1 MSLYFCCRNYVM
13 DSELP
18 ISERTL
24 EELLTETLDYSL
36 CITIDK
42 GKEVWVVAGM
52 LVQYLE
58 SLTDSVSVKDG
69 DEIIGTIGGKEI
81 LENLLKNPTRSLFY
95 GTLVEDIM
103 EKNPIKVSGKTK
115 YKDLISQW
123 RQRGRAYAILYN
135 RWGHYS
141 AISSKKILE
150 VGMRCKTN
158 LSVSDGP
165 IKPIITFKPDDSLGT
180 IINMMFENKTRKILL
195 ENSNKYINDRM
206 ILEAISEKLGYLK
219 NIENFLSMPASTIE
233 LEEARVIFDDLK
245 IHEVSA
251 MMYDMEHP
259 YVIYKD
265 MLVTPWDICMAL
277 LSENITQYTAQEI
290 KD

>member
-1 MSLYFCCRNYVM
+1 M

-42 GKEVWVVAGM
+42 GKEVWVVVGM

-103 EKNPIKVSGKTK
+103 EKNPIKVSGQTK

-123 RQRGRAYAILYN
+123 RQRGRAYAILCN

-180 IINMMFENKTRKILL
+180 VINAMFKNKTRKILL
-195 ENSNKYINDRM
+195 ENSYKYNNDRI
-206 ILEAISEKLGYLK
+206 ILETVSEKLGYLK

-251 MMYDMEHP
+251 IMYDMEHP
-259 YVIYKD
+259 YVVYKD

>member
-1 MSLYFCCRNYVM
+1 M

-158 LSVSDGP
+158 LSVSNGP
-165 IKPIITFKPDDSLGT
+165 IKPIITFKSDDSLGT

-277 LSENITQYTAQEI
+277 LSKNITQYTAQEI

>member
-1 MSLYFCCRNYVM
+1 M

-24 EELLTETLDYSL
+24 EELLTETLDWSL

-58 SLTDSVSVKDG
+58 SITDSVSVTDG

-81 LENLLKNPTRSLFY
+81 LENLLKNPTNSLFY

-103 EKNPIKVSGKTK
+103 EKNPLRVSGQTK
-115 YKDLISQW
+115 YNDLISQW
-123 RQRGRAYAILYN
+123 RQRGRAYAILSN

-141 AISSKKILE
+141 AISAAKILE
-150 VGMRCKTN
+150 ISMRCKTN
-158 LSVSDGP
+158 LSIRDMP
-165 IKPIITFKPDDSLGT
+165 KKPIITFKPNDSLGT
-180 IINMMFENKTRKILL
+180 VINAMFKNKTRKILL
-195 ENSNKYINDRM
+195 ENSNKYINDRI

-219 NIENFLSMPASTIE
+219 NIDNFLEMPASTIE

-277 LSENITQYTAQEI
+277 LSENITQYTTQEI

>member
-1 MSLYFCCRNYVM
+1 M

-42 GKEVWVVAGM
+42 GKEVWVVTGM

-69 DEIIGTIGGKEI
+69 DEIIGTIGGIEI

-95 GTLVEDIM
+95 GTLVKDIM
-103 EKNPIKVSGKTK
+103 EKNPVRVSGQTK

-123 RQRGRAYAILYN
+123 RQRGRAYAILSN

-158 LSVSDGP
+158 LSIIDMP
-165 IKPIITFKPDDSLGT
+165 KKPIITFKPDDSLGT
-180 IINMMFENKTRKILL
+180 VINAMFENKTRKILL
-195 ENSNKYINDRM
+195 ENSNKYINDRI

-219 NIENFLSMPASTIE
+219 NTDNFLEMPASTIE

-251 MMYDMEHP
+251 MMYDMDHP
-259 YVIYKD
+259 FVIYKD

-277 LSENITQYTAQEI
+277 LSQNITQYTAQEI

>member
-1 MSLYFCCRNYVM
+1 M

-42 GKEVWVVAGM
+42 GKEVWIVAGM

-58 SLTDSVSVKDG
+58 SITDSVSVTDG
-69 DEIIGTIGGKEI
+69 DKIIGTIGGKEI
-81 LENLLKNPTRSLFY
+81 LENLLKNPTNSLFY

-103 EKNPIKVSGKTK
+103 EKNPLRVSGQTK

-123 RQRGRAYAILYN
+123 RQGGRAYAILSN

-141 AISSKKILE
+141 AISAAKILDI
-150 VGMRCKTN
+150 GMRCKTN
-158 LSVSDGP
+158 LSIRDMP
-165 IKPIITFKPDDSLGT
+165 KKPIITFKPNDSLGT
-180 IINMMFENKTRKILL
+180 VINSMLENKTRKILL
-195 ENSNKYINDRM
+195 ENSYKYINDRM
-206 ILEAISEKLGYLK
+206 ILETVSEKLGYLK
-219 NIENFLSMPASTIE
+219 NIDNFLEMPASTIE
-233 LEEARVIFDDLK
+233 LEKARVIFDDLK

-277 LSENITQYTAQEI
+277 LSENITQYTTQEI

>member
-1 MSLYFCCRNYVM
+1 MDDELSL
-13 DSELP
+13 
-18 ISERTL
+18 SERTL

-58 SLTDSVSVKDG
+58 SMTDSVSVRDG
-69 DEIIGTIGGKEI
+69 DKIVGTIGGKEI
-81 LENLLKNPTRSLFY
+81 LENLLKTPTQSLFY

-103 EKNPIKVSGKTK
+103 EKNPFVVSGQTK
-115 YKDLISQW
+115 YKELISQW
-123 RQRGRAYAILYN
+123 RQRGRAYAVLSN

-141 AISSKKILE
+141 AISAKKILE
-150 VGMRCKTN
+150 IGMRYKTN
-158 LSVSDGP
+158 LSIRDLP
-165 IKPIITFKPDDSLGT
+165 KKPIISFKSDDSFGT
-180 IINMMFENKTRKILL
+180 IINAMFENKTRKILL
-195 ENSNKYINDRM
+195 KNSNKYINDRM
-206 ILEAISEKLGYLK
+206 ILEAISEKLGYLR
-219 NIENFLSMPASTIE
+219 NIDNFLEMSSDTIE

-251 MMYDMEHP
+251 MMYDMDHP

-265 MLVTPWDICMAL
+265 ISITPWDIC
-277 LSENITQYTAQEI
+277 NILMS
-290 KD
+290 KDY

>member
-1 MSLYFCCRNYVM
+1 M

-58 SLTDSVSVKDG
+58 SITDSVSVTDG
-69 DEIIGTIGGKEI
+69 DEIIGTIGGLEI
-81 LENLLKNPTRSLFY
+81 LENLLKNPTNSLFY
-95 GTLVEDIM
+95 GTLVEAIM
-103 EKNPIKVSGKTK
+103 EKNPLRVSGQTK

-123 RQRGRAYAILYN
+123 RQRGRAYAILSN

-141 AISSKKILE
+141 AISAAKILE
-150 VGMRCKTN
+150 IGMRCKTN
-158 LSVSDGP
+158 LSIRDMP
-165 IKPIITFKPDDSLGT
+165 KKPIITFKPDDSLGT
-180 IINMMFENKTRKILL
+180 VINAMLENKTRKILL

-206 ILEAISEKLGYLK
+206 ILETVSEKLGYLK
-219 NIENFLSMPASTIE
+219 NIENFLEMPASTIE
-233 LEEARVIFDDLK
+233 LEKARVIFDDLK
-245 IHEVSA
+245 IHEVSC

-277 LSENITQYTAQEI
+277 LSENITQYTTQEI

>member
-1 MSLYFCCRNYVM
+1 M

-42 GKEVWVVAGM
+42 GKEVWIVAGM

-58 SLTDSVSVKDG
+58 SITDSVSVTDG

-81 LENLLKNPTRSLFY
+81 LENLLKNPTNSLFY
-95 GTLVEDIM
+95 GTLVGAIM
-103 EKNPIKVSGKTK
+103 EKNPLRVSGQTK

-123 RQRGRAYAILYN
+123 RQRVRAYAILCN

-141 AISSKKILE
+141 AISAAKILDI
-150 VGMRCKTN
+150 GMRCKTN
-158 LSVSDGP
+158 LSIRDMP
-165 IKPIITFKPDDSLGT
+165 KKPIITFKPNDSLGT
-180 IINMMFENKTRKILL
+180 VINSMLENKTRKILL
-195 ENSNKYINDRM
+195 ENSYKYINDRM
-206 ILEAISEKLGYLK
+206 ILETVSEKLGYLK
-219 NIENFLSMPASTIE
+219 NIDNFLEMPASTIE
-233 LEEARVIFDDLK
+233 LEKARVIFDDLK

-277 LSENITQYTAQEI
+277 LSENITQYTTQEI

>member
-1 MSLYFCCRNYVM
+1 M

-24 EELLTETLDYSL
+24 EELLTETLDWSL

-58 SLTDSVSVKDG
+58 SITDSVSVTDG

-81 LENLLKNPTRSLFY
+81 LENLLKNPTNSLFY
-95 GTLVEDIM
+95 GTLVGDIM
-103 EKNPIKVSGKTK
+103 EKNPLRVSGQTK

-123 RQRGRAYAILYN
+123 RQRGRAYAILLN

-141 AISSKKILE
+141 AISAAKILE
-150 VGMRCKTN
+150 IGMLCKTN
-158 LSVSDGP
+158 LSVSDAP
-165 IKPIITFKPDDSLGT
+165 KKPIITFKPDDSLGT
-180 IINMMFENKTRKILL
+180 VINAMFENKTRKILL
-195 ENSNKYINDRM
+195 ENSNKYINDRI

-219 NIENFLSMPASTIE
+219 NIDNFLEMPASTIE
-233 LEEARVIFDDLK
+233 LDEARVIFDDLK

>member
-1 MSLYFCCRNYVM
+1 M

-42 GKEVWVVAGM
+42 GKEVWVVTGM

-69 DEIIGTIGGKEI
+69 DEIIGTIGGIEI

-95 GTLVEDIM
+95 GTLVKDIM
-103 EKNPIKVSGKTK
+103 EKNPIRVSGQTK

-123 RQRGRAYAILYN
+123 RQRGRAYAILSN

-158 LSVSDGP
+158 LSIIDMP
-165 IKPIITFKPDDSLGT
+165 KKPIITFKPDDSLGT
-180 IINMMFENKTRKILL
+180 VINAMFENKTRKILL
-195 ENSNKYINDRM
+195 ENSNKYINDRI
-206 ILEAISEKLGYLK
+206 ILETVSEKLGYLK
-219 NIENFLSMPASTIE
+219 NIDNFLEMPASTIE

-259 YVIYKD
+259 FVIYKD

>member
-1 MSLYFCCRNYVM
+1 M

-95 GTLVEDIM
+95 GTLVKDIM
-103 EKNPIKVSGKTK
+103 EKNPIRVSGQTK

-123 RQRGRAYAILYN
+123 RQRGRAYAILSN

-165 IKPIITFKPDDSLGT
+165 KKPIITFKPDDSLG
-180 IINMMFENKTRKILL
+180 IVINAMFENKTRKILL
-195 ENSNKYINDRM
+195 ENSNKYINDRI
-206 ILEAISEKLGYLK
+206 ILETVSEKLGYLK
-219 NIENFLSMPASTIE
+219 NIDNFLEMPANTIE

-259 YVIYKD
+259 FVIYKD

-277 LSENITQYTAQEI
+277 LSENITQYTVQVI

>member
-1 MSLYFCCRNYVM
+1 M

-24 EELLTETLDYSL
+24 EELLTETLDYSM

-58 SLTDSVSVKDG
+58 SITDSVSITDG

-95 GTLVEDIM
+95 GTLVKDIM
-103 EKNPIKVSGKTK
+103 EKNPLRVSGQTK

-123 RQRGRAYAILYN
+123 RQRGRAYAILSN

-141 AISSKKILE
+141 AISAAKILE
-150 VGMRCKTN
+150 ISMRCKTN
-158 LSVSDGP
+158 LSIRDMP
-165 IKPIITFKPDDSLGT
+165 KKPIITFKPDDSLGT
-180 IINMMFENKTRKILL
+180 VINAMFENKTRKILL
-195 ENSNKYINDRM
+195 ENSNKYINDRI

-219 NIENFLSMPASTIE
+219 NIDNFLKMPASTIE
-233 LEEARVIFDDLK
+233 LEKARVIFDDLK

-277 LSENITQYTAQEI
+277 LSENITQYTVQEI

>member
-1 MSLYFCCRNYVM
+1 M

-36 CITIDK
+36 CITVDK
-42 GKEVWVVAGM
+42 GKEVWIVAGM

-69 DEIIGTIGGKEI
+69 DEIIGTIGGIEI

-95 GTLVEDIM
+95 GKLVEDIM
-103 EKNPIKVSGKTK
+103 EKNPIRVSGQTK

-123 RQRGRAYAILYN
+123 RQRGRAYAILSN

-158 LSVSDGP
+158 LSIIDMP
-165 IKPIITFKPDDSLGT
+165 KKPIITFKPDDSLGT
-180 IINMMFENKTRKILL
+180 VINAMFENKTRKILL
-195 ENSNKYINDRM
+195 ENSNKYINDRI

-219 NIENFLSMPASTIE
+219 NTDNFLEMPASTIE

-251 MMYDMEHP
+251 MMYDMDHP
-259 YVIYKD
+259 FVIYKD
-265 MLVTPWDICMAL
+265 MIVMPWDICMAL
-277 LSENITQYTAQEI
+277 LSENITQYTAPEI

>member
-1 MSLYFCCRNYVM
+1 M

-58 SLTDSVSVKDG
+58 SATDSVSVKDG

-81 LENLLKNPTRSLFY
+81 LENLLKNPTQSLFY
-95 GTLVEDIM
+95 GTLVEEIM
-103 EKNPIKVSGKTK
+103 EKNPVRVTKQTK
-115 YKDLISQW
+115 YKELISQW
-123 RQRGRAYAILYN
+123 RQRGRAYAVLPN

-141 AISSKKILE
+141 AISAKKILE
-150 VGMRCKTN
+150 IGMRCKTN
-158 LSVSDGP
+158 LSIRSLP
-165 IKPIITFKPDDSLGT
+165 KKPIITFKPDDSLGT
-180 IINMMFENKTRKILL
+180 IINAMFENKTRKILL
-195 ENSNKYINDRM
+195 ENSNKYISDRI
-206 ILEAISEKLGYLK
+206 ILEAISEKLGYLT
-219 NIENFLSMPASTIE
+219 NIDNFLEMSVNTLE
-233 LEEARVIFDDLK
+233 LEKARVIFDDLK

-251 MMYDMEHP
+251 MMYDMEYP

-265 MLVTPWDICMAL
+265 ILVTPWDIC
-277 LSENITQYTAQEI
+277 NILMS
-290 KD
+290 KDY

>member
-1 MSLYFCCRNYVM
+1 M
-13 DSELP
+13 DSKLP

-42 GKEVWVVAGM
+42 GKDLWVVTGM

-58 SLTDSVSVKDG
+58 STTDSVSVVDG
-69 DEIIGTIGGKEI
+69 EKIVGTIGGKEI
-81 LENLLKNPTRSLFY
+81 LENLLKNPSRSLFY
-95 GTLVEDIM
+95 GTLVEEIM
-103 EKNPIKVSGKTK
+103 EKNPVKVTKQTK

-123 RQRGRAYAILYN
+123 RQRGRAYAVLPN

-141 AISSKKILE
+141 AISAKKILE
-150 VGMRCKTN
+150 IGMRCKTN
-158 LSVSDGP
+158 LSVRSLP
-165 IKPIITFKPDDSLGT
+165 KKPIITFNPDDSLGT
-180 IINMMFENKTRKILL
+180 VINSMFENKTRKILL
-195 ENSNKYINDRM
+195 KNSNKYINDRM

-219 NIENFLSMPASTIE
+219 NIDNFLEMSSDTIE

-265 MLVTPWDICMAL
+265 ISITPWDIC
-277 LSENITQYTAQEI
+277 NILMS
-290 KD
+290 KDY